1 MLSSNAGAGD
11 RGGDDSGD
19 EDRHM
24 DRWGNGEMLISEP
37 NRSRRTAGE
46 CIDGD
51 GDLAFLT
58 GELLRTHPA
67 DLKISDVRSD

>member
-1 MLSSNAGAGD
+1 ML
-11 RGGDDSGD
+11 RSG
-19 EDRHM
+19 
-24 DRWGNGEMLISEP
+24 P

-51 GDLAFLT
+51 GDLALLT
-58 GELLRTHPA
+58 GEFLRTHPA